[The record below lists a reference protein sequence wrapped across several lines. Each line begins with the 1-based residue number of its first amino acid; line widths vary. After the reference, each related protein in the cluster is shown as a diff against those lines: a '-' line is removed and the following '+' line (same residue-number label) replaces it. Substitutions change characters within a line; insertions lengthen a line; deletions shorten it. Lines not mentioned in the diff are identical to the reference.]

1 MKPQRSQ
8 RETLCTRN
16 EYPHKDITGDIISC
30 GIEVHSKLGPG
41 LLESIYEEALAFE
54 FELRKITYERQKEI
68 FLKYKGRTM
77 GKHRIDFLVED
88 EVIVELKAVEAIH
101 SIYKAQLLT
110 YLRAMDKRVGL
121 LLNFNVEKLKDGIK
135 RLII

>member
-1 MKPQRSQ
+1 
-8 RETLCTRN
+8 
-16 EYPHKDITGDIISC
+16 
-30 GIEVHSKLGPG
+30 
-41 LLESIYEEALAFE
+41 
-54 FELRKITYERQKEI
+54 
-68 FLKYKGRTM
+68 M
-77 GKHRIDFLVED
+77 GKHRIDFLVEN
-88 EVIVELKAVEAIH
+88 EVIVELKAVDVIH